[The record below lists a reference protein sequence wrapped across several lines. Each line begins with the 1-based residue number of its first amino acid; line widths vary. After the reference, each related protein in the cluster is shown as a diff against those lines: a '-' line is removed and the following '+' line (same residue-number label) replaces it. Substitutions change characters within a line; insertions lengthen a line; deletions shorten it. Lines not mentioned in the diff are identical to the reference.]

1 MKLPET
7 LQRVNAELHVRRQ
20 FGFSYRAVDISVA
33 PVRDD
38 VRGVFLRLTIHLEDG
53 DSFDVDTFEASEMLR
68 HVIGH

>member
-20 FGFSYRAVDISVA
+20 FGFSYRPVDVSAI
-33 PVRDD
+33 PLRDGE
-38 VRGVFLRLTIHLEDG
+38 RGVFLRLTIHLEDG
-53 DSFDVDTFEASEMLR
+53 DSFDVDTSEASELLH